1 MNFKKLSALKS
12 ALLLIIFTLGM
23 SVSAFAQNDTVVDI
37 INSSDD
43 HTILAGIL
51 AETELDQTISQPGP
65 FTVMAPTDEA
75 FEALGDQLT
84 QLQQNPDQLQQ
95 VIIQHLF
102 QGEVTA
108 AEAAEALEV
117 EVESGDIQ
125 ASNGVVHS
133 INEVLLN

>member
-1 MNFKKLSALKS
+1 MTFNKLSILKS
-12 ALLLIIFTLGM
+12 AILLLIFTLGM
-23 SVSAFAQNDTVVDI
+23 SVSAFAQNDTVVDV

-95 VIIQHLF
+95 IVIQHLF

-108 AEAAEALEV
+108 DEAAEALDV
-117 EVESGDIQ
+117 EVEAGDIQ

-133 INEVLLN
+133 ISEVLLN